1 MQPLAETC
9 LSPASIHAASH
20 HGLVHP
26 PTTETLILTRDTKSR
41 VHVISQLRCVVACS
55 CVCSVTKQ
63 EIVDAIY
70 QQTGRSIA
78 DMELT
83 VPDIKTLGTYECSV
97 KLHPDVTATF
107 NILIQKEKNV
117 QQKGGRK

>member
-1 MQPLAETC
+1 M
-9 LSPASIHAASH
+9 
-20 HGLVHP
+20 
-26 PTTETLILTRDTKSR
+26 
-41 VHVISQLRCVVACS
+41 
-55 CVCSVTKQ
+55 TKQ

-83 VPDIKTLGTYECSV
+83 LPDIKTLGTYECNL
-97 KLHPDVTATF
+97 KLHPEVTATF

-117 QQKGGRK
+117 QKKGGKK

>member
-1 MQPLAETC
+1 M
-9 LSPASIHAASH
+9 
-20 HGLVHP
+20 
-26 PTTETLILTRDTKSR
+26 
-41 VHVISQLRCVVACS
+41 
-55 CVCSVTKQ
+55 CSVTKQ

-107 NILIQKEKNV
+107 NLLIQKEKNV